1 MMRLQGK
8 VAVVTGAAS
17 GIGRGIALRF
27 AAEGAALALAD
38 VNDAG
43 LQETHALLPDGHGPV
58 LVIRTDVSKRA
69 DVETLVSATVQYL
82 GGLDIMVA
90 NAGVGYGAPF
100 LEETDEQYDTIMN
113 INMRGVYLCGQ
124 VAGRTMA
131 ARGTAGC
138 IINMASIFAEV
149 TEPDAAVYSAAK
161 GGVRML
167 TKSMALELG
176 GRGIRVN
183 SIAPGWIR
191 TGMNPAKKDAENAR
205 ILARIALGRKGTPDD
220 VAGVA
225 LFLASEDAAYVS
237 GSMIF
242 VDGGG
247 ILQ

>member
-1 MMRLQGK
+1 MRLQGK
-8 VAVVTGAAS
+8 VAIVTGAAS
-17 GIGRGIALRF
+17 GIGRGIAIKY

-38 VNDAG
+38 VNLAG
-43 LQETHALLPDGHGPV
+43 LRETEDLLRDVPGPI
-58 LVIRTDVSKRA
+58 LVQRTDVSNRSE
-69 DVETLVSATVQYL
+69 VEALVDLTLQRL

-124 VAGRTMA
+124 VAGRAMV
-131 ARGTAGC
+131 ARGTAGS

-149 TEPDAAVYSAAK
+149 TEPEAAVYSATK

-176 GRGIRVN
+176 VHGIRVN
-183 SIAPGWIR
+183 CIAPGWIR
-191 TGMNPAKKDAENAR
+191 TGMNPAKKDANEAK
-205 ILARIALGRKGTPDD
+205 ILARIALGRKGTPSD

-225 LFLASEDAAYVS
+225 LFLASEDSAYVS
-237 GSMIF
+237 GTMIF

-247 ILQ
+247 TLQ